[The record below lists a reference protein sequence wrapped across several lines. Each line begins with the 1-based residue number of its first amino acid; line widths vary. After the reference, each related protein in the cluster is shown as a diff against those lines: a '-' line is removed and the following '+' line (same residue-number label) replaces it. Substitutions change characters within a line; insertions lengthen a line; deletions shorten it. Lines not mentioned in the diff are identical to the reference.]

1 MRFFI
6 SLAILWG
13 FTSVA
18 CAASSSETDFYAY
31 GFYSAIAAL
40 IVAIGL
46 LWQLTR
52 RLKQQ
57 TAAHNALVSSL
68 EESNQLFNLI
78 FLNSPIGF
86 IIQDADGKIIR
97 TNTAINQIL
106 GTPINAIEQH
116 YPLRQMIIDPHTR
129 QQFSEYYEKMLKE
142 PMHLHN
148 WEVEILTPTQQKK
161 CLRINGQTLIH
172 ENAIKGVFWIIE
184 DITREHLA
192 RQTLEHLSSTDALT
206 GLLNRRAF
214 LRKWKEESPRALRH
228 GYPLTLVLIDLDHFK
243 QLNDQWGHH
252 IGDEVLKWF
261 AAQMQQN
268 LRPSDFIARLG
279 GEEFAILMPHTD
291 EPAANRAIEHLRQA
305 THTGLKTDTGK
316 TLSPTFSAGI
326 SQWHPPEPFERLY
339 QRADRALYHAK
350 EQGRNR
356 TSCASLLIKQQTALI
371 PQSTAE

>member
-1 MRFFI
+1 M
-6 SLAILWG
+6 
-13 FTSVA
+13 T
-18 CAASSSETDFYAY
+18 
-31 GFYSAIAAL
+31 
-40 IVAIGL
+40 IGL
-46 LWQLTR
+46 LWQLSR

-86 IIQDADGKIIR
+86 VIQDADGKIIR
-97 TNTAINQIL
+97 TNTAINQML
-106 GTPINAIEQH
+106 GTPINAIEQQ
-116 YPLRQMIIDPHTR
+116 YPLRQMIVDPLTR

-148 WEVEILTPTQQKK
+148 WEVEILTPSQQKK

-172 ENAIKGVFWIIE
+172 ENTIKGIFWIIE
-184 DITREHLA
+184 DITQEHLA

-214 LRKWKEESPRALRH
+214 LHKWKEESPRALRH
-228 GYPLTLVLIDLDHFK
+228 GYPLTLVLIDLDYFK

-261 AAQMQQN
+261 AAQMRQN

-291 EPAANRAIEHLRQA
+291 EPAASRAIEHLRQA
-305 THTGLKTDTGK
+305 THTDLKTDTGK

-326 SQWHPPEPFERLY
+326 SQWHPPESFERLY

-371 PQSTAE
+371 PQSAAE